1 MSAPLS
7 CIACGEAVHVQSCPA
22 CGLELAVE
30 HLHDDSPEVRPRV
43 RGRRASGRTPATDAT
58 LLRAGGERDVAAALR
73 DRGAEA
79 RDSLARRHDRERAT
93 GSTAEEMLESAARDR
108 ERAALDRARAA
119 DDRAK
124 AAADRELAAAER
136 AEALLIRA
144 ESAGLLERA
153 ATDELTGARTR
164 LFGLDEAAREI
175 ERARR
180 KGGQLLLAFV
190 DVDGLKHLN
199 DTRGHQA
206 GDALLRSVGGALRA
220 NLRPYDVIVRYG
232 GDEFLCVMPDVEPLE
247 ARGRFARIALTLT
260 ATNVAHS
267 ISFGLAQAWPGES
280 LDALIARADADLL
293 RLRARD
299 TG

>member
-1 MSAPLS
+1 M
-7 CIACGEAVHVQSCPA
+7 HVGSCPS
-22 CGLELAVE
+22 CGAEFAVE
-30 HLHDDSPEVRPRV
+30 HAHEESATARRT
-43 RGRRASGRTPATDAT
+43 RAGARASTALAPRPEATDAPR
-58 LLRAGGERDVAAALR
+58 LRGGGARDVAASLR

-79 RDSLARRHDRERAT
+79 RDSLARRRDRERAT
-93 GSTAEEMLESAARDR
+93 GTSAEEVLECAARDR
-108 ERAALDRARAA
+108 ERAAADRERAA
-119 DDRAK
+119 DDRAQ

-136 AEALLIRA
+136 TEALVIRA
-144 ESAGLLERA
+144 ASADLLERA

-180 KGGQLLLAFV
+180 KGNTLLLAFI

-206 GDALLRSVGGALRA
+206 GDALLRGVGDALRL

-232 GDEFLCVMPDVEPLE
+232 GDEFLCVMPDVEPRE
-247 ARGRFARIALTLT
+247 ARARFARIALTLT
-260 ATNVAHS
+260 AIHVEHT
-267 ISFGLAQAWPGES
+267 ISFGLAQARPGES
-280 LDALIARADADLL
+280 LTTLIARADADLL
-293 RLRARD
+293 QLRARA